1 MFDRL
6 AEQVAVLALTEA
18 SPGPWWRTAAAIE
31 DAGSALA
38 IRHGH
43 GPIPEQHRDY
53 VAVLQDR
60 AGSTSLPAMAE
71 RIEDAAE
78 RGVRLVT
85 VLDDDYPVNLRAIH
99 DKPPFLWYAGTLSAA
114 DARAIAVVGT
124 RGASDDGLRR
134 ARRLTAGLVEAGVTV
149 VSGLASGIDTAAHLT
164 ALETGG
170 RTLAVL
176 GHGILRPV
184 YPKENRGLAARIR
197 SGGAVMSQFWLE
209 TPPQRTTFPLRNAV
223 TSGLATGTVVIEASA
238 TSGAKMQARLALQHG
253 KRLFLLSSLVDSEDW
268 ARKYARRPGVTVV
281 KTIEDVLGGYSEKV
295 TSGGGRR
302 KPRVR

>member
-1 MFDRL
+1 MFDKL

-53 VAVLQDR
+53 VGVLQDR

-71 RIEDAAE
+71 RIEQAAKF
-78 RGVRLVT
+78 GVRLTT
-85 VLDDDYPVNLRAIH
+85 VLDHDYPAALRQIH
-99 DKPPFLWYAGTLSAA
+99 NRPPFLWFSGTLTDDPAV
-114 DARAIAVVGT
+114 AVVGT

-149 VSGLASGIDTAAHLT
+149 VSGLARGIDTAAHIT
-164 ALETGG
+164 ALEAGG

-176 GHGILRPV
+176 GHGILRPA
-184 YPKENRGLAARIR
+184 YPQENRGLAYRIR
-197 SGGAVMSQFWLE
+197 SSGAVISQFWLD
-209 TPPQRTTFPLRNAV
+209 TPPQRSTFPLRNVV
-223 TSGLATGTVVIEASA
+223 TSGLSIGTVVVEASA
-238 TSGAKMQARLALQHG
+238 TSGAKMQARLALEHG
-253 KRLFLLSSLVDSEDW
+253 KRLFLLSSLVDGEEW

-281 KTIEDVLGGYSEKV
+281 SDVDDVLGNLLPIPKN
-295 TSGGGRR
+295 
-302 KPRVR
+302 